1 MGLPAAI
8 LLPITQHVIFP
19 GDRDSEKS
27 RSLRLKHHPPP
38 AISKNF
44 LPGLDISLE
53 ITRELTL
60 HELKLLVQ
68 GLAAF
73 IGPIEDQLD
82 MLVFFCLYESEVFDK
97 YLKLQLLKLD
107 AKPEMPS
114 RSSTPAFTLPAV
126 VIEKKKKRRE
136 QFMGVPVETLATALL
151 CTRQLL
157 MKLVKGTASYTDIIA
172 DGSLN
177 LKSLDI
183 DHEFRILNDYAKYAE
198 IENGDVEG
206 LEGVKAMLQLF
217 QYTQHIKIIVG
228 VCTQYQLEQC
238 LSDPDL
244 QELVDLVKT
253 LEVEDNC
260 DKLTAKEAIM
270 KKERVI
276 VLLHLD
282 SRQNAKHLDLF
293 AAVADSAAFHQ
304 FIVTEKG
311 FVGEQGQALFQQQ
324 YQLVTTHLQHE
335 EYNESVLN
343 HLFAAF
349 QFITPFTDT
358 TQNFS
363 SLMDHVSKLNDYD
376 QHGQLEPRK
385 PLETVNKN
393 INLIRLWFSRAEVCV
408 CVLMCM
414 CMCMHS
420 CTHALCVCTWG
431 GEIQL
436 PVPLS
441 VPPSFYL
448 THSHLS
454 LSLSTPSKTPSIS

>member
-1 MGLPAAI
+1 MLAKYGVGLPAAI

-19 GDRDSEKS
+19 GERDGEKR

-183 DHEFRILNDYAKYAE
+183 DYEFRILNDYAKYAE

-276 VLLHLD
+276 ILLHLD

-349 QFITPFTDT
+349 QFITP
-358 TQNFS
+358 
-363 SLMDHVSKLNDYD
+363 L
-376 QHGQLEPRK
+376 
-385 PLETVNKN
+385 
-393 INLIRLWFSRAEVCV
+393 
-408 CVLMCM
+408 
-414 CMCMHS
+414 
-420 CTHALCVCTWG
+420 
-431 GEIQL
+431 
-436 PVPLS
+436 
-441 VPPSFYL
+441 L
-448 THSHLS
+448 TPH
-454 LSLSTPSKTPSIS
+454 KTSAH